1 MVETYTERNRPVSR
15 VHGQNQHLVH
25 CLVIGLRTA
34 ELHDANNAIMDK
46 AVTGLRAA
54 VQERLA
60 DADSVTISG
69 RNQCLFVDRE
79 RVRVTPVDYLN
90 VRYLMRKLEDWSLPG
105 LRFNAG
111 VSKQDL
117 MELLVFLGRMAP
129 EPGVQP
135 PWEEGSLIEA
145 EGPPTESSP
154 ATRSDDALRTF
165 AAAVD
170 ISRGLNEAFLTN
182 ERYRQRSLR
191 RVTQTVVDILLDDEN
206 ALLAMTSIKNFDGYL
221 FNHSANVAILSAA
234 LGQRLGL
241 HKARLGELC
250 LAALLHDLGKTAI
263 SKKVLDKTEALTDDD
278 WDEIRRH
285 PVHTVEIL
293 LEQGYLSPGILAA
306 MVAGFEHHLNYD
318 MSGYPQVVN
327 KTHITLF
334 GRIISISDCYDAITT
349 PRSYREVN
357 LTPFD
362 GICFLLANSG
372 VKFDP
377 VLVKLF
383 VELMGVYPPGTTV
396 RLSSGEIG
404 VVSRSPLPGAP
415 LDRPLIRVL
424 RGPRAGAHIDLS
436 HVAQGQEETPVVTQ
450 VINPAN
456 QGLLPALDMSVL
468 EEGDGDEG
476 NARGRPTGLPPG
488 MRVVGGTGE
497 DEPA

>member
-1 MVETYTERNRPVSR
+1 MSQTQR
-15 VHGQNQHLVH
+15 LVH
-25 CLVIGLRTA
+25 TLVIGLRTA
-34 ELHDANNAIMDK
+34 ELHDAKNTVMENA
-46 AVTGLRAA
+46 VEELLAA
-54 VQERLA
+54 VEERLA
-60 DADSVTISG
+60 DADSVTVSA

-79 RVRVTPVDYLN
+79 RVRVTPMDYLN

-111 VSKQDL
+111 VTQQDL
-117 MELLVFLGRMAP
+117 TDLLVFLGRTAP

-135 PWEEGSLIEA
+135 PWEEGSAIGVEA
-145 EGPPTESSP
+145 PPSESSP
-154 ATRSDDALRTF
+154 ATRADDALRTF

-170 ISRGLNEAFLTN
+170 ISRGLNQAFQKG

-191 RVTQTVVDILLDDEN
+191 RVTQTLVDVLLEDEN

-221 FNHSANVAILSAA
+221 FNHSANVAVLSAA

-241 HKARLGELC
+241 HKARLGDLC
-250 LAALLHDLGKTAI
+250 LAALLHDLGKTMV
-263 SKKVLDKTEALTDDD
+263 SKELLEKTEALTDDD
-278 WDEIRRH
+278 WDEIRLH

-306 MVAGFEHHLNYD
+306 IVAGFEHHLNYD
-318 MSGYPQVVN
+318 LSGYPPVAN
-327 KTHITLF
+327 KSHITLF
-334 GRIISISDCYDAITT
+334 GRIITISDCYDAITT
-349 PRSYREVN
+349 PRAYRKVN

-372 VKFDP
+372 TKFDP

-396 RLSSGEIG
+396 RLSSGEAG
-404 VVSRSPLPGAP
+404 VVLRPPQPGAP

-424 RGPRAGAHIDLS
+424 RGPLTGTCIDLS
-436 HVAQGQEETPVVTQ
+436 RPPLGQEQLVAVTE

-456 QGLLPALDMSVL
+456 QGLLPALDLSVL
-468 EEGDGDEG
+468 EEGDADEG
-476 NARGRPTGLPPG
+476 GVHGRPTGLPQG
-488 MRVVGGTGE
+488 MRMVGGTDT

>member
-1 MVETYTERNRPVSR
+1 MVEPYAEQGRPVSR

-34 ELHDANNAIMDK
+34 ELHDAKNATMEK
-46 AVTGLRAA
+46 AVAELRAA

-60 DADSVTISG
+60 DADSVTVSAS
-69 RNQCLFVDRE
+69 NQCLFVDRE

-117 MELLVFLGRMAP
+117 MELLGFLGRTAP

-135 PWEEGSLIEA
+135 PWQEGSVIEA
-145 EGPPTESSP
+145 EGPPAETSP

-170 ISRGLNEAFLTN
+170 IARGLNQAFQMN

-191 RVTQTVVDILLDDEN
+191 RVTQTLVDILLEDEN

-221 FNHSANVAILSAA
+221 FNHSANVAVLSAA

-241 HKARLGELC
+241 HKARLGDLC
-250 LAALLHDLGKTAI
+250 LAALLHDLGKTML
-263 SKKVLDKTEALTDDD
+263 SREVLDKTEVLTGDD
-278 WDEIRRH
+278 WEEIRQH

-318 MSGYPQVVN
+318 LSGYPEVVN
-327 KTHITLF
+327 KNHITLF
-334 GRIISISDCYDAITT
+334 GRIISIADCYDAITT
-349 PRSYREVN
+349 PRPYREMN

-362 GICFLLANSG
+362 GICFLLTHSG
-372 VKFDP
+372 TKFDP
-377 VLVKLF
+377 VLVKMF
-383 VELMGVYPPGTTV
+383 VELIGVYPPGTTV
-396 RLSSGEIG
+396 RLSSGEVC

-415 LDRPLIRVL
+415 LDRPQVRVL
-424 RGPRAGAHIDLS
+424 RGHRAGVCIDLS
-436 HVAQGQEETPVVTQ
+436 QTVEEHEWPPAVTE
-450 VINPAN
+450 VINPGN

-468 EEGDGDEG
+468 EEGDSDRG
-476 NARGRPTGLPPG
+476 NGRGRPAGLPPG
-488 MRVVGGTGE
+488 MRVVGGPIA
-497 DEPA
+497 DEPT